1 MLVHEI
7 SFKVKGVT
15 LKNEDGKDIQKEI
28 KNILKEYK
36 DNDYFES
43 LYGGYTNSEIKEMD
57 LNVSEYEGEIFPVK
71 LVGDEYN
78 HDECLKVYFKTYND
92 EYVHVGYAPKDK
104 LEELSNWLTKEN
116 LKINGKL
123 EVVGG
128 KYKHSEIYEEDYKE
142 KERVVIEEL
151 TYGLEVTL
159 EFSNKQIKKCINETL
174 EDDTKINGKKEQN
187 RLNIT
192 VAIIIIIIAT
202 PFIWLFW
209 KILSFLFWLLE

>member
-15 LKNEDGKDIQKEI
+15 FKNEDGKDIQKEI

-36 DNDYFES
+36 HNDYFDS

-57 LNVSEYEGEIFPVK
+57 LNVSEYEGEIFPAK

-78 HDECLKVYFKTYND
+78 HEECLKVYFKTYND

-104 LEELSNWLTKEN
+104 LEELSNWLSKED
-116 LKINGKL
+116 LKVSGKL

-128 KYKHSEIYEEDYKE
+128 KYKHLELYEEDYEE

-159 EFSNKQIKKCINETL
+159 EFSNKQINKTL
-174 EDDTKINGKKEQN
+174 EDDKKINAKKEQN
-187 RLNIT
+187 RINIT
-192 VAIIIIIIAT
+192 VAIIIIITAT